1 MTSSFIVPLSFS
13 VQSIKFDPSPCIC
26 HFWVVLFSNSE
37 HRVTLRSFSLDRL
50 VLFPRNFTSFACWS
64 LVKLMV
70 RDRILKRLRR
80 RSKKTSVFA
89 ASKKILF
96 FRNSSFYFGRQ
107 KFPKIISGGA
117 WFVIGQKL
125 PKSAVEKKALR
136 QSNLVTL

>member
-13 VQSIKFDPSPCIC
+13 VQSIKFDSSPCIC

-50 VLFPRNFTSFACWS
+50 LLFPINFTSFACWS
-64 LVKLMV
+64 LVKSMV
-70 RDRILKRLRR
+70 RGRILKRLRR

-117 WFVIGQKL
+117 WFVFGQKVA
-125 PKSAVEKKALR
+125 KSAIEKEALR
-136 QSNLVTL
+136 ELNLVTL